1 MSIADN
7 IKAKRKARQL
17 TQAELAEKAGI
28 TQAVI
33 SRLEA
38 GQEDNAKLSTLR
50 GLAAALGCATVDL
63 LPEKDKRR
71 RSLASL

>member
-1 MSIADN
+1 MNIADN
-7 IKAKRKARQL
+7 VKARRKARNM
-17 TQAELAEKAGI
+17 TQTELAERAGI

-50 GLAAALGCATVDL
+50 GIASALGCAVVDL
-63 LPEKDKRR
+63 LPDSDKRR
-71 RSLASL
+71 RPLG

>member
-7 IKAKRKARQL
+7 IKAKRKARKL
-17 TQAELAEKAGI
+17 TQVELAEKAGI

-50 GLAAALGCATVDL
+50 GLASALGCAVVDL
-63 LPEKDKRR
+63 LPEEDKR
-71 RSLASL
+71 RSLARR